1 MTFNEYVKNAKKGN
15 GAIITIAPSWDIL
28 PKQVKEKYKSC
39 GAAFFAFYKVLLD
52 SVNADSTAVL
62 FDVPSF
68 EAYGIEG
75 YVLLKALSDYSQNL
89 GMVTIAD
96 ASRAV
101 KNAAEISK
109 LAKAW
114 LSDNDLSFKCDALSF
129 ATDGLSDELLEK
141 IGSEVARNN
150 GGAFVTDISVIEKI
164 SDENCGVILR
174 GSCREILKA
183 LEGRNSILSLAVP
196 TAFESEE
203 ELRDVSEKATLI
215 AAPDSV
221 VTPGAFYNFKELLD

>member
-15 GAIITIAPSWDIL
+15 GAIITLAPSWDVL

-75 YVLLKALSDYSQNL
+75 YVLLKAVSDYSQNL

-96 ASRAV
+96 ASRTV
-101 KNAAEISK
+101 KNAAEVTK

-129 ATDGLSDELLEK
+129 STEGLSDEMLEK

-150 GGAFVTDISVIEKI
+150 GGAFVSDVSVIEKI
-164 SDENCGVILR
+164 SSENCGVILR
-174 GSCREILKA
+174 GSCKEILNVLNEKKD
-183 LEGRNSILSLAVP
+183 ILSLAVP

-203 ELRDVSEKATLI
+203 ELREVSEKATLT
-215 AAPDSV
+215 AAPESV